1 MVIPAAEPMERSV
14 MRIIDFHSHILPGID
29 DGSSSME
36 MSEEMLKECA
46 AQSVE
51 VVAATPHFYGE
62 SMALNDFLKKRDEA
76 YKRLAE
82 RAKNREICLIPG
94 AETAFFPG
102 IGSAAGIERLTL
114 ADTPL
119 LLLEMPFRPW
129 NGEDLR
135 EVERLAERGIRPI
148 IAHIER
154 FYHFQK
160 DEKILMEL
168 FALPVLI
175 QVNAEALLNW
185 RTRRPGLKLFS
196 EGKAHLLG
204 SDCHNL
210 RSRPPNL
217 EAGRKVIEKKLG
229 EEFVKR
235 MDRLGEK
242 LLGEK
247 MSNL

>member
-1 MVIPAAEPMERSV
+1 

-29 DGSSSME
+29 DGSSGME
-36 MSEEMLKECA
+36 MSEAMLKEYA

-62 SMALNDFLKKRDEA
+62 SMSLKDFLKKRDEA
-76 YKRLAE
+76 YKRLVE
-82 RAKNREICLIPG
+82 RARNREICLIPG
-94 AETAFFPG
+94 AETAFFTG
-102 IGSAAGIERLTL
+102 IGTAEEIGQLTL
-114 ADTPL
+114 AGTPL

-154 FYHFQK
+154 FYRFQK
-160 DEKILMEL
+160 NEKILMEL

-175 QVNAEALLNW
+175 QVNAEALLSW
-185 RTRRPGLKLFS
+185 RTRRLGLKLFS
-196 EGKAHLLG
+196 EGNAHLLG

-210 RSRPPNL
+210 HFRPPNL
-217 EAGRKVIEKKLG
+217 EAGRKVIERKLG
-229 EEFVKR
+229 EEFLKR
-235 MDRLGEK
+235 MDCLGAE
-242 LLGEK
+242 LLGE
-247 MSNL
+247 NLRK